1 MAEEQLT
8 DELLERLLASSSP
21 ESYLSTIEP
30 ENRTLSEYLFSLLH
44 EKGLGRSAVFE
55 AAGIDRT
62 HGYQV
67 FEGTRKIGR
76 DRAIMLAFGLR
87 CTLQE
92 TQRLLR
98 FAGVAEL
105 WCKVRRDAV
114 IIYCIKNGLDRV
126 ACDDA
131 LFRRGECTLLP
142 ED

>member
-1 MAEEQLT
+1 MAEELHT
-8 DELLERLLASSSP
+8 DELLGRLLASSSP

-30 ENRTLSEYLFSLLH
+30 EDRTLSEYLFSLLR

-67 FEGTRKIGR
+67 FEGTRRIGR
-76 DRAIMLAFGLR
+76 DRAVMLAFGLR
-87 CTLQE
+87 CTIQE

-98 FAGVAEL
+98 FAGVSEL

-114 IIYCIKNGLDRV
+114 IIYCIEHGLERTT
-126 ACDDA
+126 CDDM
-131 LFRRGECTLLP
+131 LFRMGERTLLP